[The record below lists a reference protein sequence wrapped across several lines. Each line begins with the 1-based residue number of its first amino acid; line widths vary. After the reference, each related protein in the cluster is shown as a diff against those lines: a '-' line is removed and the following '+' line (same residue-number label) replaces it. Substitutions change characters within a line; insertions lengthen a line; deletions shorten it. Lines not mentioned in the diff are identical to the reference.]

1 MRAAFVAAIAVLAA
15 GSVSTS
21 GLAQT
26 VGIGTTQGGA
36 TNQVATAIATVV
48 SAKAGGLQ
56 MRPQPYAN
64 TAQYI
69 PVVNAGRLEFG
80 VSNVVQALYA
90 AKGEGMSA
98 GRPHPDLRLVA
109 VLFPFEAT
117 LFVAEKSGIKSMADL
132 KGRSV
137 PTFTE
142 DSLGDFIMKGFL
154 ANAGV
159 PYEQVKTVK
168 VPNFPRMWDAFK
180 EGAVDTMIAT
190 VGSRP
195 TFEAKAA
202 LGELVALPIDPRPAR
217 MEELRKFLPQAY
229 AVEVKADP
237 KLPGMAADR
246 FVMAFDYVLWAHKGV
261 ADEIVAKVARALFE
275 NPADLH
281 ASAPIWRG
289 FRPDGMAKDVG
300 LPWHP
305 GAAAFLKEKG
315 LLK

>member
-1 MRAAFVAAIAVLAA
+1 MRAAFMLAAIAAA
-15 GSVSTS
+15 AVAAPAA
-21 GLAQT
+21 AQT

-36 TNQVATAIATVV
+36 TSQVATAIATLV
-48 SAKAGGLQ
+48 STKAGLQ

-90 AKGEGMSA
+90 VKGQGMSA

-117 LFVAEKSGIKSMADL
+117 LFVAEKSGIRTMAGL

-137 PTFTE
+137 PTFTDE
-142 DSLGDFIMKGFL
+142 SLGDFIMKGFL

-180 EGAVDTMIAT
+180 EGAIDTMIAT

-202 LGELVALPIDPRPAR
+202 LGELVALPIDPGPAA
-217 MEELRKFLPQAY
+217 MAELRKFLPQAY
-229 AVEVKADP
+229 AVEVKADA

-246 FVMAFDYVLWAHKGV
+246 WVMAFDYVLWAHKGV
-261 ADEIVAKVARALFE
+261 PDEVVAKVAAVLHDY
-275 NPADLH
+275 PGDLH
-281 ASAPIWRG
+281 ASAPIWRS
-289 FRPDGMAKDVG
+289 FKPAGMAKDVG

-305 GAAAFLKEKG
+305 GAAAYLKQRGVMK
-315 LLK
+315 

>member
-1 MRAAFVAAIAVLAA
+1 MRIVHVAAFAALAIAAAA
-15 GSVSTS
+15 GAAA
-21 GLAQT
+21 AQT
-26 VGIGTTQGGA
+26 IGIGTTQGGA

-48 SAKAGGLQ
+48 SAKSGLQ

-117 LFVAEKSGIKSMADL
+117 LFVAEKSGIKSMAGL

-137 PTFTE
+137 PTFTDE
-142 DSLGDFIMKGFL
+142 SLGDFIMKGFL

-159 PYEQVKTVK
+159 PYGEVKTVK

-202 LGELVALPIDPRPAR
+202 LGELVALPIDPRPAA
-217 MEELRKFLPQAY
+217 MAELQKFLPQAY
-229 AVEVKADP
+229 AIEVKADAR
-237 KLPGMAADR
+237 LPGMAADR
-246 FVMAFDYVLWAHKGV
+246 WVMAFDYVLWAHKGV
-261 ADEIVAKVARALFE
+261 PDEIVAKVAAALHDH
-275 NPADLH
+275 PADLH
-281 ASAPIWRG
+281 ASAPIWRS
-289 FRPDGMAKDVG
+289 FKPAGMAKDVG
-300 LPWHP
+300 LDWHP
-305 GAAAFLKEKG
+305 GAAAYFRQKG